1 MMNNKERYQK
11 AFNTIDP
18 STDITPERIME
29 LKENRKMTKGRVGFR
44 KTLVSL
50 VAAVVLVIGV
60 TGGAYA
66 TDLGGFRTN
75 VNTWLYGEPVQVDIE
90 EIGEGDFIVHY
101 PNGVDRQTGGNSF
114 DKDGKPVPF
123 TADDVIDSLD
133 YPEIATIDGK
143 VIMFYKNEQVDITE
157 DVKDGKAE
165 VTFKPGA
172 MKLHVTVD
180 WTDEYTYSV
189 HTEQSLF

>member
-44 KTLVSL
+44 KTLISL

-66 TDLGGFRTN
+66 ADLGG
-75 VNTWLYGEPVQVDIE
+75 
-90 EIGEGDFIVHY
+90 
-101 PNGVDRQTGGNSF
+101 
-114 DKDGKPVPF
+114 
-123 TADDVIDSLD
+123 
-133 YPEIATIDGK
+133 
-143 VIMFYKNEQVDITE
+143 
-157 DVKDGKAE
+157 
-165 VTFKPGA
+165 
-172 MKLHVTVD
+172 
-180 WTDEYTYSV
+180 
-189 HTEQSLF
+189 

>member
-1 MMNNKERYQK
+1 
-11 AFNTIDP
+11 
-18 STDITPERIME
+18 
-29 LKENRKMTKGRVGFR
+29 
-44 KTLVSL
+44 
-50 VAAVVLVIGV
+50 
-60 TGGAYA
+60 
-66 TDLGGFRTN
+66 
-75 VNTWLYGEPVQVDIE
+75 
-90 EIGEGDFIVHY
+90 
-101 PNGVDRQTGGNSF
+101 VDRQTGGNSF

-172 MKLHVTVD
+172 MKLSATVD

>member
-1 MMNNKERYQK
+1 MNNKERYQK
-11 AFNTIDP
+11 AFDTINP
-18 STDITPERIME
+18 SENITPESIIRM
-29 LKENRKMTKGRVGFR
+29 KEEKKMTKGRTGFK

-75 VNTWLYGEPVQVDIE
+75 VDTWLYGEPVQVDIE
-90 EIGEGDFIVHY
+90 EVGEGDFIVHY

-114 DKDGKPVPF
+114 DKDGNPVPF

-143 VIMFYKNEQVDITE
+143 VIMFYRNEQVDITE
-157 DVKDGKAE
+157 DVQDGHAE
-165 VTFKPGA
+165 VTFSPGA
-172 MKLHVTVD
+172 MKLHVTVE

-189 HTEQSLF
+189 STSRSLF

>member
-11 AFNTIDP
+11 AFNTIEP
-18 STDITPERIME
+18 SIDITPEKIME
-29 LKENRKMTKGRVGFR
+29 LKENRKMKKGKSGFK

-66 TDLGGFRTN
+66 ADLGGFRTN
-75 VNTWLYGEPVQVDIE
+75 VDTWLYGEPVQVDIE
-90 EIGEGDFIVHY
+90 EVGEGDFIVHY
-101 PNGVDRQTGGNSF
+101 PNGVDRETGGIAYGPN
-114 DKDGKPVPF
+114 GEPIAF
-123 TADDVIDSLD
+123 TTEDVIASLD

-143 VIMFYKNEQVDITE
+143 TIIFYKNEQIDITE

-165 VTFKPGA
+165 VTFKPGV
-172 MKLHVTVD
+172 MKLHVKVD
-180 WTDEYTYSV
+180 WTDEDTYTVNTS
-189 HTEQSLF
+189 QSLF